1 MYYHLYDIDGFYC
14 GMTETK
20 PEHNRWTNT
29 APTFTNIKEKWNG
42 SAWIEGA
49 TPQEISEASKEPVP
63 TLISRMGLKIQ
74 LRIRNID
81 ISEVEKTIREL
92 PDWMMSQ
99 LEKDLAVI
107 KFNDAA
113 YYDRYN
119 ADYNLVATMMGLSQT
134 DLDEIHINGN
144 KL

>member
-1 MYYHLYDIDGFYC
+1 MKIAHKLDDGFV
-14 GMTETK
+14 
-20 PEHNRWTNT
+20 
-29 APTFTNIKEKWNG
+29 I
-42 SAWIEGA
+42 
-49 TPQEISEASKEPVP
+49 QELSEAPSFPHLLITEEIQAEYEALQNPKLKDDLSGFEEGIIEIKVP
-63 TLISRMGLKIQ
+63 ETISRMGLKIQ

-92 PDWMMSQ
+92 PDWMMSP

-119 ADYNLVATMMGLSQT
+119 GDYNLVATMMGLSQT

-144 KL
+144 KI